1 MGKTKEKKWLEKN
14 CMKSLCGNS
23 ASTIGSEKE
32 AHWAT
37 VIRDRLMLYVELNL
51 AFESV
56 I

>member
-1 MGKTKEKKWLEKN
+1 MQ
-14 CMKSLCGNS
+14 SLCGNS

-32 AHWAT
+32 TYWAT
-37 VIRDRLMLYVELNL
+37 VVREGLMIYVELNL